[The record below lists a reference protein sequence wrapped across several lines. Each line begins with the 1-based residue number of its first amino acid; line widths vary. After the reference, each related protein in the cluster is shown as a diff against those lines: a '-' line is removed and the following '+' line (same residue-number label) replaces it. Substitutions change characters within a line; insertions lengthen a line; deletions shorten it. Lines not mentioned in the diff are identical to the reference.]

1 MHTTT
6 LNELSV
12 CVCVCVCY
20 KYISNK
26 EDEVMNMRGIRGTQ
40 EELGVDDRNNIN
52 GGFMHEILKNKIKR
66 AEMKRRRFGAKGIK
80 PGSPWS

>member
-6 LNELSV
+6 LNGLTQH
-12 CVCVCVCY
+12 VCVCVCY

-26 EDEVMNMRGIRGTQ
+26 DDEVMNLRGIQGTQ
-40 EELGVDDRNNIN
+40 EELGVDGGKNIN
-52 GGFMHEILKNKIKR
+52 RGLMHEILKNKIKR
-66 AEMKRRRFGAKGIK
+66 AEMKRRLFGAKDIK